1 MGDVRRRLSELADR
15 LADPTPV
22 FERIGA
28 RLVESTEARF
38 DAFEGPDG
46 RPWPPLAEKTRRYK
60 PKHKDRPLTLEGD
73 LRGSFSAEADRA
85 GLVVGSDRPY
95 AATHQ
100 FGRAE
105 SNIPARP
112 FLGLTAEDIA
122 RIEKRMA
129 RGGKTA
135 LRALAAAGAAAAAV
149 GATLLHPHQQV
160 YFNGLEDR
168 TTPWRLRDRYD
179 FGYWGPAFRAGL

>member
-1 MGDVRRRLSELADR
+1 MAGARIDIELKGLGEVQRRLSR
-15 LADPTPV
+15 LAERLDDPTPV

-60 PKHKDRPLTLEGD
+60 RKHKERPLTLEGD

-112 FLGLTAEDIA
+112 FLGLSDADLALIDDI
-122 RIEKRMA
+122 
-129 RGGKTA
+129 
-135 LRALAAAGAAAAAV
+135 LREYLDPV
-149 GATLLHPHQQV
+149 
-160 YFNGLEDR
+160 
-168 TTPWRLRDRYD
+168 
-179 FGYWGPAFRAGL
+179 